1 VNGEDALRRQVFVLA
16 YHLHWSAGEVLD
28 LPVPER
34 LRYLELLAE
43 QLRREQEAVGVSG
56 RG

>member
-1 VNGEDALRRQVFVLA
+1 MNGEDALRRQVFVLA